1 MKSGAIGEVT
11 ELSEIS
17 KRHGRRR
24 LSRKILFL
32 LLAMLVGILTITGF
46 GLTQSMYRKPN
57 VNDILTKA
65 SLAKLPESIKD
76 LIVETRPLIVANRS
90 GKRQSLPNRL
100 ALFIRFQTEPSV
112 IDSYIASSPSIDEDF
127 FLPLQRKYEDRDA
140 APTWWRPEQGTS
152 IRLCDFPG
160 QSGLPAGSILVD
172 DENNTIRILVFYVV
186 NPQYE
191 GLMNYLMKLKGY
203 AKRLVY
209 RIAG

>member
-1 MKSGAIGEVT
+1 MKSDGIEKVVRLREG
-11 ELSEIS
+11 SN
-17 KRHGRRR
+17 RGGRNRF
-24 LSRKILFL
+24 SRKVLCYL
-32 LLAMLVGILTITGF
+32 VVVLVGIVTITGSV
-46 GLTQSMYRKPN
+46 LYNIIYRKPN

-65 SLAKLPESIKD
+65 NLAKLPESIKD
-76 LIVETRPLIVANRS
+76 LIVDTRPLIVAKRS

-100 ALFIRFQTEPSV
+100 VLFIRFQTEPSV

-140 APTWWRPEQGTS
+140 APTWWRPEQGRS

-191 GLMNYLMKLKGY
+191 GAVTALSRLKDQTVGLIGRMMN
-203 AKRLVY
+203 
-209 RIAG
+209 